1 MESEARFTDPRPDCP
16 HPERWHSPDSDST
29 EIEVSQLVAAFVEA
43 IRPDLVIET
52 GTAFGQTA
60 YEIGSALWAA
70 GDESY
75 LPQGGTYNGT
85 LISFEVDPG
94 RAKLARDRVD
104 GLPVEVHQ
112 EDSLKGLEA
121 LVNLIVIGQRPKIG
135 FAWLD
140 SLFELRVR
148 ELRLVA
154 PHMAPG
160 GIIGIHDCGE
170 PGHTKYPAFS
180 ATIAREASKLGLS
193 RLSLPTPR
201 GVTFLQKGFK

>member
-16 HPERWHSPDSDST
+16 EPGRWHSPDSDST
-29 EIEVSQLVAAFVEA
+29 EIEVSQLVGAFVA
-43 IRPDLVIET
+43 ALRPDLVIET

-60 YEIGSALWAA
+60 WEIGMSLIKP
-70 GDESY
+70 DEKPFQVLREPY
-75 LPQGGTYNGT
+75 GK
-85 LISFEVDPG
+85 LITFEVDPE
-94 RAKLARDRVD
+94 RAEASRDRVRS
-104 GLPVEVHQ
+104 LPVEVHQ
-112 EDSLKGLEA
+112 EDSLKGLGELSA
-121 LVNLIVIGQRPKIG
+121 LVKTGQRPKIG

-154 PHMAPG
+154 PHMTPG
-160 GIIGIHDCGE
+160 GIIGVHDCGE
-170 PGHTKYPAFS
+170 PGNTKYPQFS
-180 ATIAREASKLGLS
+180 TTIAREASNLGLS